1 MANHDSVLV
10 PVETWAYASPSL
22 RSTGSIIDIG
32 LFAEALI
39 YYDCVIVNPTNQP
52 QFANFL
58 QWFINQNRLDDFYA
72 LLQEGSLKI
81 YDYAFMTTVIE
92 KEGSYSLWNIQD
104 QIQAKENTFEQRF
117 LYHKEV
123 ESLFPKARHRNK
135 LYTALRENV
144 IEVKSEGF
152 SDAIENARE
161 DYKDPR
167 RNAVVVQSFVDE
179 LYKYKRLGHPPIV
192 EAKVV
197 PSPDGSKHNLTWNV
211 DFNVLSRLAGK
222 EVNFHLGTPLTA
234 SAHSNRLIWSAS
246 NLGSDLYLPTPMS
259 ALVGDKLYESTQ
271 RISKLGKI
279 IEDLKV
285 EVEFPDIRELVNSG
299 KMDIDNL
306 LKIRK
311 QAKKFRAWLQQES
324 ERDRNAIIAYHNEV
338 ARESGIKTGARKAV
352 SIFGILGGGAAGSL
366 AGSLIAGPV
375 GGAVGGAAGSAVGY
389 LADVTSKIGSNWKP
403 VIFGDWLRKR
413 IEDVV
418 ND

>member
-10 PVETWAYASPSL
+10 PLETWAYSSPSL
-22 RSTGSIIDIG
+22 RSSGSIIDIG

-104 QIQAKENTFEQRF
+104 PIQAKENTFEQRF
-117 LYHKEV
+117 LYHQEI
-123 ESLFPKARHRNK
+123 ESLFPKARHRSK
-135 LYTALRENV
+135 LYSALRDNV
-144 IEVKSEGF
+144 IEVKSEEF
-152 SDAIENARE
+152 SNALENARE

-179 LYKYKRLGHPPIV
+179 LYKYKKLGHPPKV
-192 EAKVV
+192 DAKVT
-197 PSPDGSKHNLTWNV
+197 PSLDGSKHNLTWNI
-211 DFNVLSRLAGK
+211 DFNALSQLAGND
-222 EVNFHLGTPLTA
+222 VNFHMGTPLTA

-246 NLGSDLYLPTPMS
+246 NLESDLYLPSPMS

-271 RISKLGKI
+271 KISRSGKI

-285 EVEFPDIRELVNSG
+285 EVEFPDIRRLVNSG
-299 KMDIDNL
+299 KMDLDNL

-311 QAKKFRAWLQQES
+311 KAKKFRAWLQQES
-324 ERDRNAIIAYHNEV
+324 QRDRNAIIAYHNEV

-352 SIFGILGGGAAGSL
+352 SIFGILGGGAAGSA

-375 GGAVGGAAGSAVGY
+375 GGALGGVVGGAVGY
-389 LADVTSKIGSNWKP
+389 LADVTSKIGANWRP
-403 VIFGDWLRKR
+403 VVFGQWLRKR
-413 IEDVV
+413 IEDVI
-418 ND
+418 DE

>member
-10 PVETWAYASPSL
+10 PLETWAYSSPSL
-22 RSTGSIIDIG
+22 RSSGSIIDIG

-104 QIQAKENTFEQRF
+104 PIQAKENTFEQRF
-117 LYHKEV
+117 LYHQEI
-123 ESLFPKARHRNK
+123 ESLFPKARHRSK
-135 LYTALRENV
+135 LYSALRDNV
-144 IEVKSEGF
+144 IEVKSEEF
-152 SDAIENARE
+152 SNALENARE

-179 LYKYKRLGHPPIV
+179 LYKYKKLGHPPKV
-192 EAKVV
+192 DAKVT
-197 PSPDGSKHNLTWNV
+197 PSLDGSKHNLTWNI
-211 DFNVLSRLAGK
+211 DFNALSQLAGND
-222 EVNFHLGTPLTA
+222 VNFHMGTPLTA

-246 NLGSDLYLPTPMS
+246 NLESDLYLPSPMS

-271 RISKLGKI
+271 KISRSGKI

-285 EVEFPDIRELVNSG
+285 EVEFPDIRRLVNSG
-299 KMDIDNL
+299 KMDLDNL

-311 QAKKFRAWLQQES
+311 KAKKFRAWLQQES
-324 ERDRNAIIAYHNEV
+324 QRDRNAIIAYHNEV

-352 SIFGILGGGAAGSL
+352 SIFGILGGGAAGSA

-375 GGAVGGAAGSAVGY
+375 GGALGGVAGGAVGY
-389 LADVTSKIGSNWKP
+389 LADVTSKIGANWRP
-403 VIFGDWLRKR
+403 VVFGQWLRKR
-413 IEDVV
+413 IEDVI
-418 ND
+418 DE

>member
-10 PVETWAYASPSL
+10 PIETWAYSSPSL

-39 YYDCVIVNPTNQP
+39 YYDCVIVNATNQP

-81 YDYAFMTTVIE
+81 YDYAFITTVIE
-92 KEGSYSLWNIQD
+92 KEGSYSLCNIQD
-104 QIQAKENTFEQRF
+104 TIQTKESTFEQRC
-117 LYHKEV
+117 LYHQEIR
-123 ESLFPKARHRNK
+123 SLFPKARHRSK
-135 LYTALRENV
+135 LYRALCENV
-144 IEVKSEGF
+144 IEVKSEEF
-152 SDAIENARE
+152 SNALENARE

-179 LYKYKRLGHPPIV
+179 LYKYKKLGHPPKV
-192 EAKVV
+192 DAKVT
-197 PSPDGSKHNLTWNV
+197 PSLDGSKHNLTWNV
-211 DFNVLSRLAGK
+211 DFNALSQLAGTD
-222 EVNFHLGTPLTA
+222 VNFHMGTPLTA

-246 NLGSDLYLPTPMS
+246 NLKSDLYLPSPMS

-271 RISKLGKI
+271 RISKSGKI

-285 EVEFPDIRELVNSG
+285 EVEFPDIRRLVNSG
-299 KMDIDNL
+299 KMDLDNL

-311 QAKKFRAWLQQES
+311 KAKKFRTWLQQES
-324 ERDRNAIIAYHNEV
+324 ERDRNAIISYHNEV

-352 SIFGILGGGAAGSL
+352 SIFGILGGGAAGSA

-375 GGAVGGAAGSAVGY
+375 GGALGGVAGGAVGY
-389 LADVTSKIGSNWKP
+389 LADVTSKIGADWRP
-403 VIFGDWLRKR
+403 VVFGQWLRKR
-413 IEDVV
+413 IEDVI
-418 ND
+418 DE